1 MRRTDQNKGIGGH
14 GAEIIPPLLQALQE
28 ADGHRPPAGPGWHGA
43 ESQSESLILEGQSQS
58 EPWETMGN
66 SGSFLFPSL
75 LWEGLRLGSGASP
88 DFAEQAEAVMPVS
101 PAAGSGG
108 KALERTAFCG

>member
-14 GAEIIPPLLQALQE
+14 GAEIISPLLHALQE
-28 ADGHRPPAGPGWHGA
+28 ADGHRPPAEPGWHG
-43 ESQSESLILEGQSQS
+43 S

-75 LWEGLRLGSGASP
+75 LWECLRLVSGTSP
-88 DFAEQAEAVMPVS
+88 DFAEQAEAVMLVS

-108 KALERTAFCG
+108 KDLERTAFCG

>member
-75 LWEGLRLGSGASP
+75 LWDGLLLGSGMST
-88 DFAEQAEAVMPVS
+88 DFAEQAEDVMPVS
-101 PAAGSGG
+101 PAAGSGRNG
-108 KALERTAFCG
+108 LERTAFSG